1 MNILHRP
8 ALFTRAFATLVTCY
22 LSSGCVPVNE
32 HYQRAEAPD
41 AVYLQGLCGGSGAP
55 NWTYYPFHGIFISV
69 SLSPLQLGLHYPEG
83 TTVELDGD
91 TVTINGWRQN
101 EPIQLAVHLSPAIH
115 AALGNGAPEEFDAM
129 SDPMDPGAKSGYHR
143 SSKGLG
149 LIWANF
155 MARDVNTPNRT
166 VPIPFDL
173 ERAKIVIPAMT
184 INGQRYESQELV
196 IVHKKYS
203 GIVPVNC

>member
-1 MNILHRP
+1 MKILNRS

-22 LSSGCVPVNE
+22 LSSGCVPISE
-32 HYQRAEAPD
+32 QYQRAEVPD

-69 SLSPLQLGLHYPEG
+69 SLSPLQLGLHYPPG

-91 TVTINGWRQN
+91 IVTFGGWRQN

-129 SDPMDPGAKSGYHR
+129 TDPMNPGGKSGYHR

-149 LIWANF
+149 LVWANF
-155 MARDVNTPNRT
+155 IARDANTPNRI
-166 VPIPFDL
+166 VPIPVDL

-196 IVHKKYS
+196 IVRKKYS
-203 GIVPVNC
+203 GLVPVNC

>member
-1 MNILHRP
+1 MNILSRSAP
-8 ALFTRAFATLVTCY
+8 FTLAFATLVTCY
-22 LSSGCVPVNE
+22 FCSGCVPVSE
-32 HYQRAEAPD
+32 HYQRAEAPE

-69 SLSPLQLGLHYPEG
+69 SLSPLQLGLHYQAG
-83 TTVELDGD
+83 TTVEFDGD
-91 TVTINGWRQN
+91 TVTISGLRQN
-101 EPIQLAVHLSPAIH
+101 EPIQLTVHLSPAPH

-129 SDPMDPGAKSGYHR
+129 TDPMDPGGKSGYHR

-155 MARDVNTPNRT
+155 MARDVNTPNRSVR
-166 VPIPFDL
+166 VPIDM

-196 IVHKKYS
+196 IVRKKYS
-203 GIVPVNC
+203 GVVPINC